1 MTAPPLLLHRDDE
14 THGVDQYARAVAT
27 AVAKLDAAVTYRS
40 AHGLDSGELAHVH
53 FTDRLWGSTPERAA
67 ERFERLAARGPVT
80 VTLHDVPQASDGAR
94 GFPRRTDCY
103 RRVVEAAAGTVCNSA
118 HEQRLLELA
127 LGRRVQVHVVPLPAQ
142 PPKPRPASWRPTEE
156 VAVLG
161 FYYPGKGHLEVVE
174 AVATLPASHRPRVV
188 ALGCASAGHEG
199 ELEALGRHAST
210 LGVEFTSTGFLSTED
225 RLARSRE
232 VAVPIIA
239 HQHVSASGSLTDW
252 LSAGRRPLTVDSAYF
267 REMDAIRPRTM
278 QLVHRGQLADALV
291 TALAHPESTWLDETI
306 STSPSIEEIARAYLS
321 WWAAL

>member
-1 MTAPPLLLHRDDE
+1 MSAPPLLLHRDDE

-53 FTDRLWGSTPERAA
+53 FTDRLWGSTPEHAA
-67 ERFERLAARGPVT
+67 ERFERLAARGPVS
-80 VTLHDVPQASDGAR
+80 VTLHDVPQASDGER

-103 RRVVEAAAGTVCNSA
+103 RRVVEAAAGTVCNSL

-142 PPKPRPASWRPTEE
+142 PPQPRPAGWRPSNE

-174 AVATLPASHRPRVV
+174 AVAALPIESRPRVV
-188 ALGCASAGHEG
+188 ALGCASSGHEQ
-199 ELEALGRHAST
+199 ELLNLGRHAAQ
-210 LGVEFTSTGFLSTED
+210 LGVGFTSTGFLSREE
-225 RLARSRE
+225 RLARSRGI
-232 VAVPIIA
+232 AVPIIA

-252 LSAGRRPLTVDSAYF
+252 LSAGRRPQTVDSDYF
-267 REMDAIRPRTM
+267 REMDTIRPNTMHLVRTG
-278 QLVHRGQLADALV
+278 HLAEALQE
-291 TALAHPESTWLDETI
+291 ALEHPESTWLEDTT
-306 STSPSIEEIARAYLS
+306 STSPSLEEIARAYLT

>member
-1 MTAPPLLLHRDDE
+1 MSPPPLLLHRDDE

-40 AHGLDSGELAHVH
+40 AHGLDSAELAHVH

-67 ERFERLAARGPVT
+67 ERFERLAARGPVS
-80 VTLHDVPQASDGAR
+80 VTLHDVPQTSDGER

-118 HEQRLLELA
+118 HEQRLLEVA

-142 PPKPRPASWRPTEE
+142 PPQPRPADWLPSNE

-174 AVATLPASHRPRVV
+174 AVAALPLEARPRVV
-188 ALGCASAGHEG
+188 ALGCASAGHER
-199 ELEALGRHAST
+199 ELIDLGRHAAR
-210 LGVEFTSTGFLSTED
+210 LGVEFTSTGFLSPEE
-225 RLARSRE
+225 RLARSRDI
-232 VAVPIIA
+232 AVPIIA

-252 LSAGRRPLTVDSAYF
+252 LSAGRRPLTVDSDYF
-267 REMDAIRPRTM
+267 REMDTIRPDTM
-278 QLVHRGQLADALV
+278 QLVRTGRLAEALQA
-291 TALAHPESTWLDETI
+291 ALEHPDSTWLDDTT
-306 STSPSIEEIARAYLS
+306 STSPSIEEIARAYLT

>member
-1 MTAPPLLLHRDDE
+1 MSTTPLLLHRDDE

-27 AVAKLDAAVTYRS
+27 AVAKLDSAVTYRS
-40 AHGLDSGELAHVH
+40 AHGLDSSQLAHVH

-67 ERFERLAARGPVT
+67 ERFERLAARGPVS
-80 VTLHDVPQASDGAR
+80 VTLHDVPQPSDGER

-103 RRVVEAAAGTVCNSA
+103 RRVVAAAAGTVCNSA

-127 LGRRVQVHVVPLPAQ
+127 LGRRVEVHVVPLPAQ
-142 PPKPRPASWRPTEE
+142 PPQPRPADWQPSDEI
-156 VAVLG
+156 AVLG

-174 AVATLPASHRPRVV
+174 AVATIPASDRPRVV
-188 ALGCASAGHEG
+188 ALGCASAGHEQ
-199 ELEALGRHAST
+199 ELVDLGRYAAE
-210 LGVEFTSTGFLSTED
+210 LGVEFTSTGFLSPED
-225 RLARSRE
+225 RLARSRA

-252 LSAGRRPLTVDSAYF
+252 LSAGRRPLTVDSDYF
-267 REMDAIRPRTM
+267 REMDTIRPKTM
-278 QLVHRGQLADALV
+278 LLVRDGQLAEALRG
-291 TALAHPESTWLDETI
+291 ALREPESTWLDETT